1 MVILPNVECYTA
13 QAARKYKERAKK
25 NNIRKENNMQ
35 TAKQCKS
42 QTQQSSAHNLTVILT
57 RRQEL

>member
-1 MVILPNVECYTA
+1 MLNVIQHKRRVNT
-13 QAARKYKERAKK
+13 K
-25 NNIRKENNMQ
+25 NEQKNSIRKENNMQ

-57 RRQEL
+57 RRREL